1 MPDRPSQSSLSRRTL
16 IAASAAAGAGLALGP
31 GANAPAT
38 ASTASA
44 SGWRGVEQVFADP
57 ESRYGARFR
66 WWWPHGLVDE
76 RQIQRE
82 VRDIARAGFG
92 GMEIADVHHSVR
104 DAGGLDPEGHGW
116 GTPAWTA
123 AVKAAFQQ
131 ADREGVTLDLTAGPS
146 WPAAVPGVTPD
157 DDAAIKELA
166 HGVVT
171 LEAGQTYDDRV
182 PAPVVA
188 AEEHVEK
195 TTLLAVQAV
204 RLVTPSTRE
213 SVLDQSSLVDLTAQ
227 VTDGHVTWTAP
238 DDGTWLLF
246 SYWERGSGQLPEA
259 GPHTTPEAYVVDHF
273 SAKGTRAVTDFWEEH
288 ILDREL
294 RRLIKRAGATF
305 FEDSLEIETGATI
318 WTPGMLEAFRARNG
332 YDLTPFLPVI
342 LEVKEKYLYTYDADL
357 TTRVR
362 DDLAMTFSDLYRDHH
377 LIPLRDWAHDLG
389 LELRIQAYGLET
401 DTLAHSG
408 ILDQPETESLGFKNL
423 DDYRVMAGGRDL
435 AGRTILSCE
444 AAAYNGA
451 AYNVTWDRVL
461 TTLNSIYAAG
471 VNQAVL
477 HGYPY
482 AEAPGAAW
490 PGFAAFSPYNGAQGY
505 SEAWGPRQPSWKHVP
520 KIADYLRRTQWA
532 LQQGV
537 NRTDLVYFR
546 QKGWA
551 ATGIGAQWA
560 TNDGI
565 PLGWSH
571 SFVSSAAFVDPSVT
585 LRDGRLAPEGPA
597 YKAMVV
603 EGDAFRG
610 RRTTLTVEAAKKIAD
625 LAKRG
630 FPVVFLGDWSRPTA
644 DGQGT
649 ATEDAAVAEAVRTAF
664 AQPNVRNAAVAADIP
679 AALAALGVEP
689 QVAHERS
696 TVVHQHRRTADA
708 DLFMLAN
715 GRHAENRPLALVEQ
729 EVTLTAT
736 RGGDLVPFVLDAWT
750 GEVRRLAVYRQEGR
764 SFTVRVRL
772 TPGSS
777 TVIALAPTRWADKR
791 NAKSVHVVDTDAADA
806 RLEGRSVV
814 VRASAPGAYAVALS
828 DGTTRTARFSTMP
841 DVVALPSWT
850 LVVEDW
856 RPGRTPTTTDTV
868 RSVHRLEALVPWS
881 EVPGL
886 EDASGIGRYTTT
898 VTLPHT
904 WDRTVGAYLDLGS
917 VLGTYAVKVNN
928 RRVDAASPTDTR
940 LDVGHLLRAGVNHV
954 EIEVAT
960 TLFNR
965 MRTAQPE
972 VFGAANR
979 VRTGLVGPVRLLPYG
994 EATVTA

>member
-1 MPDRPSQSSLSRRTL
+1 MSDRPSESSLSRRTF
-16 IAASAAAGAGLALGP
+16 IAASAVAGAGLALGP
-31 GANAPAT
+31 GALAPAAAT
-38 ASTASA
+38 GSS
-44 SGWRGVEQVFADP
+44 WRGVEQTFADP

-66 WWWPHGLVDE
+66 WWWPHGLVDPQ
-76 RQIQRE
+76 QIQAE

-92 GMEIADVHHSVR
+92 GMEIADVHHSVKLK
-104 DAGGLDPEGHGW
+104 DELDPAGHGW

-123 AVKAAFQQ
+123 AVKAALQQ
-131 ADREGVTLDLTAGPS
+131 ADRDNVTLDLTAGPS
-146 WPAAVPGVTPD
+146 WPAAVPGLVPD

-166 HGVVT
+166 HGLVT
-171 LEAGQTYDDRV
+171 LNAGQTYDDVV

-188 AEEHVEK
+188 AEDHVEK
-195 TTLLAVQAV
+195 TTLIAVQAV

-213 SVLDQSSLVDLTAQ
+213 SVLEQASLVDLTAQ
-227 VTDGHVTWTAP
+227 VEDGRITWTAP
-238 DDGTWLLF
+238 ADGTWLLF

-259 GPHTTPEAYVVDHF
+259 GPHSSPEAFVVDHF
-273 SAKGTRAVTDFWEEH
+273 SAAGTKAVTDFWDDH

-294 RRLIKRAGATF
+294 RRLIKRAGHTF

-318 WTPGMLEAFRARNG
+318 WTPGMLEAFRKRNG
-332 YDLTPFLPVI
+332 YDLTPFLPVVV
-342 LEVKEKYLYTYDADL
+342 EVKEKYLYTYDADL

-362 DDLAMTFSDLYRDHH
+362 DDLAMTFSDLYRDNH

-408 ILDQPETESLGFKNL
+408 ILDQPESESLGFKNL

-461 TTLNSIYAAG
+461 TTLNSIFAAG

-490 PGFAAFSPYNGAQGY
+490 PGFAAFSPYNGAPGY
-505 SEAWGPRQPSWKHVP
+505 SEAWGPRQPSWRHVP
-520 KIADYLRRTQWA
+520 KIADYLRRTQWV
-532 LQQGV
+532 LQQGR
-537 NRTDLVYFR
+537 NRSDLVFFR
-546 QKGWA
+546 QKGWT

-565 PLGWSH
+565 PFGWSH
-571 SFVSSAAFVDPSVT
+571 QFVSSAALVDPAIT

-597 YKAMVV
+597 YKAMIV

-610 RRTTLTVEAAKKIAD
+610 RRTTITVEAAQKIAD

-630 FPVVFLGDWSRPTA
+630 FPFVFLGDWSKPTA
-644 DGQGT
+644 EGKGD
-649 ATEDAAVAEAVRTAF
+649 AAANAAVAVAVQTAL
-664 AQPNVRNAAVAADIP
+664 AQPNVRNVAVAADIP
-679 AALAALGVEP
+679 TALAALGVEP
-689 QVAHERS
+689 QVRHDRS
-696 TVVHQHRRTADA
+696 TVVHQHRRTGDA

-729 EVTLTAT
+729 EVSFTAT
-736 RGGDLVPFVLDAWT
+736 RAGDLVPYLLDAWT
-750 GEVRRLAVYRQEGR
+750 GEVRRAGVYRQEGQT
-764 SFTVRVRL
+764 FTLPLRL

-777 TVIALAPTRWADKR
+777 TVVALAPRGWADPSSAR
-791 NAKSVHVVDTDAADA
+791 AVSVVDTDAADA
-806 RLEGRSVV
+806 RLDAKKVV
-814 VRASAPGAYAVALS
+814 VRASAPGAYAVSLS
-828 DGTTRTARFSTMP
+828 DGSTATALVESVP
-841 DVVALPSWT
+841 EIVALSSWT

-856 RPGRTPTTTDTV
+856 QPGRTPTTTDTV
-868 RSVHRLEALVPWS
+868 RSVHRLEALAPWN
-881 EVPGL
+881 EIAGL
-886 EDASGIGRYTTT
+886 EDASGVGRYTTT
-898 VTLPHT
+898 ITLPDT
-904 WDRTVGAYLDLGS
+904 WDRSTGAYLDLGS
-917 VLGTYAVKVNN
+917 VLGSYAVKINN
-928 RRVDAASPTDTR
+928 RSVPRTSPTDTR
-940 LDVGHLLRAGVNHV
+940 LDVGDLLRAGVNHV

-965 MRTAQPE
+965 MRTAQPD
-972 VFGAANR
+972 VFGAAAR
-979 VRTGLVGPVRLLPYG
+979 VKTGLVGPVRILPYG
-994 EATVTA
+994 EVTLKA

>member
-1 MPDRPSQSSLSRRTL
+1 MPDRPSESSLSRRTF
-16 IAASAAAGAGLALGP
+16 IAASAVAGAGLAWGP
-31 GANAPAT
+31 GALTPA
-38 ASTASA
+38 AAA
-44 SGWRGVEQVFADP
+44 GAGWRGVEQTFADP
-57 ESRYGARFR
+57 ASRYGARFR
-66 WWWPHGLVDE
+66 WWWPHGLVDPG
-76 RQIQRE
+76 QVQRE
-82 VRDIARAGFG
+82 VREIARAGFG
-92 GMEIADVHHSVR
+92 GMEIADVHHSIR
-104 DAGGLDPEGHGW
+104 DGGALDPEGHGW
-116 GTPAWTA
+116 GTPAWTT
-123 AVKAAFQQ
+123 AVKAAFRQ
-131 ADREGVTLDLTAGPS
+131 ADRDGVTLDLTAGPS

-166 HGVVT
+166 HGLATV
-171 LEAGQTYDDRV
+171 EAGQTYDGEV

-188 AEEHVEK
+188 AEEHVQK

-213 SVLDQSSLVDLTAQ
+213 STLDASSLVDLTAE
-227 VTDGHVTWTAP
+227 VRDGRIRWTAP
-238 DDGTWLLF
+238 AEGTWLLF

-259 GPHTTPEAYVVDHF
+259 GPHTSPEAFVVDHF
-273 SAKGTRAVTDFWEEH
+273 SAKGTKAVTDFWEEN

-332 YDLTPFLPVI
+332 YDLAPFLPVI
-342 LEVKEKYLYTYDADL
+342 VEVKEKYLYTYDPDL

-408 ILDQPETESLGFKNL
+408 LLDQPETESLGFKNL

-490 PGFAAFSPYNGAQGY
+490 PGFAAFSPYGGAPGY

-520 KIADYLRRTQWA
+520 AIADYLRRTQWV
-532 LQQGV
+532 LQQGR

-571 SFVSSAAFVDPSVT
+571 TFISSAVLADDSVT
-585 LRDGRLAPEGPA
+585 LRDGRLAPDGPA

-630 FPVVFLGDWSRPTA
+630 FPIVFLGDWSTPTA
-644 DGQGT
+644 DGRGT
-649 ATEDAAVAEAVRTAF
+649 AADDAVVAEAVRTAF

-679 AALAALGVEP
+679 TALADLGVER
-689 QVAHERS
+689 QVSHERS
-696 TVVHQHRRTADA
+696 TVVHQHRRTGDA
-708 DLFMLAN
+708 DLFLLAN
-715 GRHAENRPLALVEQ
+715 ARHAENRPLSLVEQ
-729 EVTLTAT
+729 EVSLTAT
-736 RGGDLVPFVLDAWT
+736 RGGDLVPYVLDAWT
-750 GEVRRLAVYRQEGR
+750 GEVRRVAVYRQEGR
-764 SFTVRVRL
+764 TFTVRVRL
-772 TPGSS
+772 TPGST
-777 TVIALAPTRWADKR
+777 TVVALASRGWADKR
-791 NAKSVHVVDTDAADA
+791 SAKTAHVVSTDAADA
-806 RLEGRSVV
+806 RLEARSLV
-814 VRASAPGAYAVALS
+814 VRASAAGAYSVALS
-828 DGTTRTARFSTMP
+828 NGRTRTARVAAVP
-841 DVVALPSWT
+841 DPVELTSWT

-868 RSVHRLEALVPWS
+868 RSVHRLETLVPWT

-898 VTLPHT
+898 VTLPRT
-904 WDRTVGAYLDLGS
+904 WDRTVGAYLDLGA
-917 VLGTYAVKVNN
+917 VLGTYAVKVNG
-928 RRVDAASPTDTR
+928 RAVVASPTDTR
-940 LDVGHLLRAGVNHV
+940 VDVGHLLRAGVNHV
-954 EIEVAT
+954 EVEVAT

-972 VFGAANR
+972 VFGGAAR
-979 VRTGLVGPVRLLPYG
+979 VRTGLVGPVRVLPYG
-994 EATVTA
+994 EATVDA